1 MAEELHLAGS
11 KNKFH
16 QIDDKPVSL
25 EMLEQLLQVVKMLFI
40 RRTGNANIIQVPEN
54 RHQGRPILC
63 PSYAKRCFGH
73 FEDNGVL
80 KYSNSPNSIVM
91 AVLGTSE
98 GLAGIW

>member
-16 QIDDKPVSL
+16 QIDDKSVSL
-25 EMLEQLLQVVKMLFI
+25 EMSEQLLQVVKMLFI
-40 RRTGNANIIQVPEN
+40 RRTGNDHIIQVLEN
-54 RHQGRPILC
+54 RHQGWPILS

-80 KYSNSPNSIVM
+80 K
-91 AVLGTSE
+91 GTVSRDF
-98 GLAGIW
+98 LIRFMMLIN